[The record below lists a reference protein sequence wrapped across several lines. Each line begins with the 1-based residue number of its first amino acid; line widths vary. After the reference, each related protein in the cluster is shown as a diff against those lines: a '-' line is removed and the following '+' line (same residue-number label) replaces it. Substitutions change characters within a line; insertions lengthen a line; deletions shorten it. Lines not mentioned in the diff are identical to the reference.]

1 MTNDHIQSVL
11 AMSGALYKDD
21 VRGMVWYVNES
32 ACLLAQI
39 AKSGGAISIAD
50 EASWE
55 LIQSEC
61 RGRELNGVNWY
72 EVHATNLRLDLNG
85 EDEEI
90 FQRVSEAV
98 SYLTSRGLLVAHPD
112 NATLVRQRDP
122 ASPEVRT

>member
-1 MTNDHIQSVL
+1 MTNDHIQRVL
-11 AMSGALYKDD
+11 AMAGSLSKDD
-21 VRGMVWYVNES
+21 ARGMARYVNEAAS
-32 ACLLAQI
+32 LLAQI

-61 RGRELNGVNWY
+61 RWQEFNGVNWY
-72 EVHATNLRLDLNG
+72 EVHPTNLRLDLNG

-112 NATLVRQRDP
+112 NATLVRQKDP
-122 ASPEVRT
+122 ASPEVRG